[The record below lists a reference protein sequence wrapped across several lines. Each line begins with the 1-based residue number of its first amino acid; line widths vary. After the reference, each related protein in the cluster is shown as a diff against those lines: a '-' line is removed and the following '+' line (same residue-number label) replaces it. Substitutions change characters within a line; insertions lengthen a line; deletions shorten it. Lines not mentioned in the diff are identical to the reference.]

1 MHAAT
6 GMPDA
11 GGSGAQF
18 ATGPRRVL
26 VVDDYRDAALNNARS
41 NREQATVFKEQP
53 DVLCGKLEAVEPVTS
68 MVNTTF
74 SKISAKLAVRAQ
86 LAAQDDVPPNRT

>member
-1 MHAAT
+1 
-6 GMPDA
+6 MPDA

-41 NREQATVFKEQP
+41 NREQA